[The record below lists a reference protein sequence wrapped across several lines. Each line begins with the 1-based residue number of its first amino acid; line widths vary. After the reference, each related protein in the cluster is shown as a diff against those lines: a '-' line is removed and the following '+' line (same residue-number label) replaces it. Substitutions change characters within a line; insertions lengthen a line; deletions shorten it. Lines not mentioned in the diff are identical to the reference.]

1 MLESHFRSVLDLHR
15 GTSQNLGRRTGC
27 HCASRSQFSLTS
39 YLGTGNRTV
48 GFHDVTNQSSRGQTF
63 YNSFITNLLI
73 VFQKEQH
80 GRYDPGRPARGSRHD
95 LTSCRILFGNCQSGS
110 KYHSHMAQGTCRL
123 LGPHVVGTSLACQP
137 QVTG

>member
-1 MLESHFRSVLDLHR
+1 MLESHFRSILYLHR
-15 GTSQNLGRRTGC
+15 GTSQYLGRRTGC
-27 HCASRSQFSLTS
+27 HSASRSQLSLTS
-39 YLGTGNRTV
+39 YLGPRNRTV
-48 GFHDVTNQSSRGQTF
+48 GLHDVTDQPGRGQTF

-73 VFQKEQH
+73 VFQEKQH
-80 GRYDPGRPARGSRHD
+80 GRNDPGRPARGCRHY

-110 KYHSHMAQGTCRL
+110 KYHSHMAQGSCRL